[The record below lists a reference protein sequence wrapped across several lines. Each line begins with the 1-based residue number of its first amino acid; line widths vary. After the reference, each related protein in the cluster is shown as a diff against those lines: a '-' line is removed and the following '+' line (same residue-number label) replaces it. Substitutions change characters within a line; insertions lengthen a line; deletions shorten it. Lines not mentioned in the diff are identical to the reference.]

1 MKVEV
6 RLFAQLREY
15 LPPGAKGRRALVD
28 VPTASNVRDV
38 ARCLGIPEDTA
49 GVTLINGQQ
58 AGPDTV
64 LGENDVVSLF
74 PPIAGG

>member
-6 RLFAQLREY
+6 RLFAQLSEY
-15 LPPGAKGRRALVD
+15 LPPGAKGRRARID
-28 VPTASNVRDV
+28 VPAASSVRDM
-38 ARCLGIPEDTA
+38 AQHLGIPEDTA

-64 LGENDVVSLF
+64 LAENDVVSLF